1 MAAGGI
7 LRPSPPAAA
16 GFRPALSCSV
26 RSMRPR
32 LTGAFVPAA
41 RPTAVR
47 SLPTHPASRAVPR
60 VGRRVGRRVAAVAT
74 ALRALSALVALP
86 GWLAAQGAVEA
97 PRPNVPT
104 APAPAPAWRV
114 TLTAFRNP
122 GTGLEVRRGAL
133 VLFAGHY
140 PTVIRRD
147 SVRGTTHFARVG
159 AGLVVRPE
167 ATTAPYAS
175 LSWAVSAS
183 RGWPSSALV
192 DAGVRQRLGR
202 EGLARRITGRL
213 GAALLVA
220 PNAPGGTAVRVNP
233 TIGAGL
239 DL

>member
-1 MAAGGI
+1 M
-7 LRPSPPAAA
+7 
-16 GFRPALSCSV
+16 
-26 RSMRPR
+26 
-32 LTGAFVPAA
+32 
-41 RPTAVR
+41 
-47 SLPTHPASRAVPR
+47 
-60 VGRRVGRRVAAVAT
+60 AT
-74 ALRALSALVALP
+74 ALRALRALSALSALVALP
-86 GWLAAQGAVEA
+86 GWLAAQGAVA

-104 APAPAPAWRV
+104 APAPAWRV